1 MTQKTVFQGD
11 TKPQSHVSVGSSIY
25 SEKQGASCTVH
36 GSSQTPHLDRQLQQP
51 QTKEILQAL
60 TVALNDIADE
70 RQCTKCAVETA
81 SGLLTGYVREVKA
94 AKKNG
99 QYSKE
104 EKKALKKEIKDLAK
118 GVKRDVKALWLEGN
132 SD

>member
-1 MTQKTVFQGD
+1 MKRLHMVLST
-11 TKPQSHVSVGSSIY
+11 SSNGR
-25 SEKQGASCTVH
+25 SSTSCTVH
-36 GSSQTPHLDRQLQQP
+36 GFSQTPHLDHQLQQP

-104 EKKALKKEIKDLAK
+104 EKKALKKEIKGLAK
-118 GVKRDVKALWLEGN
+118 GVKRDVKALWLEGK
-132 SD
+132 

>member
-11 TKPQSHVSVGSSIY
+11 AKSQSHVSVGSSIY

-36 GSSQTPHLDRQLQQP
+36 GPSQTPHLDRQLQQP
-51 QTKEILQAL
+51 ETKEILQAL
-60 TVALNDIADE
+60 SVAFNDIADE
-70 RQCTKCAVETA
+70 RQCTKCAVETT
-81 SGLLTGYVREVKA
+81 SSLLTGYIREVKA

-104 EKKALKKEIKDLAK
+104 EKKALKKEIKGLAK
-118 GVKRDVKALWLEGN
+118 VVKRDFKALWLEGK
-132 SD
+132 

>member
-11 TKPQSHVSVGSSIY
+11 AKSEAHVSVASSVY

-36 GSSQTPHLDRQLQQP
+36 GPSQTPHLDRQLQQP

-60 TVALNDIADE
+60 SVALNDIADE

-104 EKKALKKEIKDLAK
+104 ERKALKKEVKALGR
-118 GVKRDVKALWLEGN
+118 GVKRDVKALWLEEK
-132 SD
+132 

>member
-1 MTQKTVFQGD
+1 MTQKTIFQGD
-11 TKPQSHVSVGSSIY
+11 TKAESHVSVGSSIY

-70 RQCTKCAVETA
+70 RQCTKCAVEAA

-132 SD
+132 SN